1 MPLLI
6 IWDGDPKA
14 LNRRQETLSRYAGN
28 ALHTHDHTP
37 SGGFRNDIQGI
48 RAVAVA
54 LVVVYHANVLLPGG
68 FIGVDVFF
76 VVSGFVITRMLLK
89 ELRAN
94 NTITFRRFYL
104 RRIRRLLP
112 ALGAMLAGTLLLSI
126 LFAPLAIQQTTAKT
140 GASAALVNANTYLT
154 QAGKD
159 GGYFGV
165 AAESNPLL
173 HTWSLAVEE
182 QFYLFFPALLALG
195 WVTALRRKRNAK
207 RAITIVLALIAA
219 VSFPL
224 SLFITTGRINPTGQG
239 VPFAFYS
246 APTRAWEFAAGGL
259 VALSTVTLMRMGKR
273 LATTLALSG
282 VALLAWAS
290 LAFDEGTLF
299 PGTAAL
305 LPVIGT
311 VLLIAA
317 GEAAAPNFVSRMLGT
332 APMQKIGDLSYSWYL
347 WHWPFI
353 VFAVSVW
360 PSTSHVKLWAVVAS
374 LVPAWISYQ
383 FIERPI
389 RFEPKP
395 RTRNTLVLG
404 LTCVVAPLFAA
415 LALNT
420 AYGQLKDSHT
430 YANFAL
436 HADVQRGCSAAT
448 PMGMRTT
455 GDCVWETSNSLG
467 RAVLIGDS
475 NAGQFTEGFVSA
487 ANANHLDAEVATN
500 SSCPFIVQRLVDW
513 NKPDTSCTY
522 FVSQSIA
529 HLKLTKPKVVVIASA
544 SDGYINQP
552 YFTFR
557 STDNKTAYV
566 TKEEK
571 IAAYQTGLS
580 HAIELLRVAG
590 IKVVLVNPI
599 PKFTQWKPIEMAPI
613 RLLGP
618 SSWVN
623 TSISRTNAQNWRSTA
638 LAVEKSAAKEQG
650 ISTLDFFDTLCP
662 TARCNAFSNNTWA
675 YRDYGHI
682 SIAASQR
689 LAKLFTAVVTAS

>member
-1 MPLLI
+1 MGMWLLT
-6 IWDGDPKA
+6 
-14 LNRRQETLSRYAGN
+14 LNKRQETPCRYAEN
-28 ALHTHDHTP
+28 ALQTHNHTP

-54 LVVVYHANVLLPGG
+54 LVVVYHANVFLPGG

-89 ELRAN
+89 ELGADNR
-94 NTITFRRFYL
+94 ISFRRFYL

-112 ALGAMLAGTLLLSI
+112 ALGAMLTGTLLLSI

-140 GASAALVNANTYLT
+140 GASGALVNANTYLT

-195 WVTALRRKRNAK
+195 WVVAIRRNQNARRITALVL
-207 RAITIVLALIAA
+207 ITIAA
-219 VSFPL
+219 VSFPM

-246 APTRAWEFAAGGL
+246 APSRAWEFAAGGL
-259 VALSTVTLMRMGKR
+259 VALSTATLMRMGKR
-273 LATTLALSG
+273 LTTALALVG
-282 VALLAWAS
+282 VGLLAWSS

-299 PGTAAL
+299 PGSAAL

-317 GEAAAPNFVSRMLGT
+317 GESQAPNFVNQLLGT
-332 APMQKIGDLSYSWYL
+332 TPMQKIGDLSYSWYL

-353 VFAVSVW
+353 VFAISVW
-360 PSTSHVKLWAVVAS
+360 PSTPNMKLWAAIAS
-374 LVPAWISYQ
+374 LVPAWVSYH
-383 FIERPI
+383 FIESPI
-389 RFEPKP
+389 RFQPKP

-404 LTCVVAPLFAA
+404 LTCVVAPLLAA
-415 LALNT
+415 LALNA
-420 AYGQLKDSHT
+420 AYEQLKDSDN

-448 PMGMRTT
+448 PMGMRTA
-455 GDCVWETSNSLG
+455 GDCVWETSYSVG

-475 NAGQFTEGFVSA
+475 NAGQFTEGFVAA
-487 ANANHLDAEVATN
+487 ANANNLDAEVATN

-513 NKPDTSCTY
+513 DKPDTSCTY

-571 IAAYQTGLS
+571 IVAYQTGLS

-590 IKVVLVNPI
+590 IKVVLINPI
-599 PKFTQWKPIEMAPI
+599 PKFTQWRPIEMAPI

-623 TSISRTNAQNWRSTA
+623 TSISKTDAQNWRSAA
-638 LAVEKSAAKEQG
+638 LEVEKSAAKEHG
-650 ISTLDFFDTLCP
+650 ITTLDFFDTLCP
-662 TARCNAFSNNTWA
+662 TVRCEAFSNNTWA

-689 LAKLFTAVVTAS
+689 LTKQFTAVVTAN